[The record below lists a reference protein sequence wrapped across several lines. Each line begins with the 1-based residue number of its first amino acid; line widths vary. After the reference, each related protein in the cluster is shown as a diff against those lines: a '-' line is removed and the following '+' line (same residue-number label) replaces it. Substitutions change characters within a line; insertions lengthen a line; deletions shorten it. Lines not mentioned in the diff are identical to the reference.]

1 MVSLKRLLL
10 EEESKLNIS
19 IEDVEALLRSRWVS
33 RDAVSLLKTLEAF
46 YYSDKEEEQGWAK
59 DYLILL
65 NRVMEHVLNIAKR
78 LGVPHVSL
86 GYIKSRLLDESEF
99 RFKMEEFFPFPLY
112 IAASVN
118 ADGDWAEIGVM
129 VDQNGK
135 VLEIHEGN
143 DEASPET
150 ISFAN
155 KLVNPSGKKVRV
167 YGMHGTKVVQQIE
180 MSEYLPANLY
190 VSPDRGHASRHWD
203 NTDRS
208 MFTGIVDI
216 NNLSQESEI
225 DWKTMGQTKIEKFRW
240 L

>member
-10 EEESKLNIS
+10 EEEQRLS
-19 IEDVEALLRSRWVS
+19 ITIDDVDALLRSRWVN
-33 RDAVSLLKTLEAF
+33 RDSVSLLKTLEAF
-46 YYSDKEEEQGWAK
+46 YYSEKAEEQGWAK
-59 DYLILL
+59 EYIDIL
-65 NRVMEHVLNIAKR
+65 NKVMRHVLEIAKN
-78 LGVPHVSL
+78 LGVPHVSA

-99 RFKMEEFFPFPLY
+99 RFKMEDFFPFPLY
-112 IAASVN
+112 IAATPN

-129 VDQNGK
+129 VDHNGK

-150 ISFAN
+150 IALAN
-155 KLVNPSGKKVRV
+155 KLVNPAGKAVRV
-167 YGMHGTKVVQQIE
+167 YGMHGTAVCRKIE
-180 MSEYLPANLY
+180 ETGYLPANLY

-208 MFTGIVDI
+208 MFTGIVNI
-216 NNLSQESEI
+216 NDLSQESDI
-225 DWKTMGQTKIEKFRW
+225 DWKTVGNTKIDKFRW

>member
-1 MVSLKRLLL
+1 MVKLKTLLL
-10 EEESKLNIS
+10 ENENINIDDVNALVSSK
-19 IEDVEALLRSRWVS
+19 WTS
-33 RDAVSLLKTLEAF
+33 RDAISLLKTIETF
-46 YYSDKEEEQGWAK
+46 YYSDKPEEKGWAE
-59 DYLILL
+59 DYLNLL
-65 NRVMEHVLNIAKR
+65 NKVFTYILELVKKLN
-78 LGVPHVSL
+78 VPHVNEKMIR
-86 GYIKSRLLDESEF
+86 GFLLDQSEF
-99 RFKMEEFFPFPLY
+99 KFKMEDFFPFPIY
-112 IAASVN
+112 IAATPN

-129 VDQNGK
+129 IDHSGK
-135 VLEIHEGN
+135 VLEIHEGH
-143 DEASPET
+143 DESSSET
-150 ISFAN
+150 IALAN
-155 KLVNPSGKKVRV
+155 KLVNPSGKKVRI